1 MKKNPDHIKNDLK
14 PKGDSMLHIVSSIHS
29 EDNVVD
35 NNALEFLNE
44 SFSLLKGNLES
55 DQMLRQKLASMM
67 HCSLWNGYHDSAVEV
82 TIEFSTKPYFTE
94 ISLSNAVDLFVEEH
108 SGEFCMTYDEENQIF
123 ISFDGVSGITE
134 EEIEED
140 YGGYIEEF
148 FNDSDSILFVT
159 FEVQFNGGTIKI
171 RKYLRE
177 STEKGEGDYY
187 LYGLTVETNA
197 IKEFEGRT
205 TVYRPT
211 SASLSLEMGSRND

>member
-1 MKKNPDHIKNDLK
+1 
-14 PKGDSMLHIVSSIHS
+14 MLHIVSSIYS

-67 HCSLWNGYHDSAVEV
+67 HCSQWNGDHDSAVEV

-123 ISFDGVSGITE
+123 ISFEGVSGITE

-140 YGGYIEEF
+140 YDGYIEDYF
-148 FNDSDSILFVT
+148 HDSILFVT
-159 FEVQFNGGTIKI
+159 FEVQFNGGSIEIT
-171 RKYLRE
+171 KYLRE

-187 LYGLTVETNA
+187 LYGLTVETHA
-197 IKEFEGRT
+197 INEFEGRT

-211 SASLSLEMGSRND
+211 SASLSLDMGSGND